1 MRCLKSSKTVRRL
14 DLSSK
19 SLSLNLG
26 AEQGLGAPYSI
37 LLRRAGKS
45 AICKV
50 NFTSPA
56 AFYLSCAPKFMIRAV
71 FCVAVFV
78 IPKIY
83 PPLAYFVLLRLNSQP
98 EKTRSKFKARNLKP
112 KISRFGSRQ
121 SNSNRHISLK
131 FYYLANAKFSRK
143 FTQIYFA
150 SSKISL
156 IFSFVYSLSLRQFAA

>member
-1 MRCLKSSKTVRRL
+1 MKCLKSSKTVRRL

-26 AEQGLGAPYSI
+26 AEQGLGAPCSI

-45 AICKV
+45 AVCKV

-56 AFYLSCAPKFMIRAV
+56 AFCLSCAPKFMIRAV

-83 PPLAYFVLLRLNSQP
+83 PPRAYFVLLRLNSQP
-98 EKTRSKFKARNLKP
+98 GKTRSKFKAQNLKP
-112 KISRFGSRQ
+112 KTDSALPKRRNFIIYLTAVKFKPAHFRILLAL
-121 SNSNRHISLK
+121 NLAANLLK
-131 FYYLANAKFSRK
+131 FTSPAQKYL
-143 FTQIYFA
+143 
-150 SSKISL
+150 
-156 IFSFVYSLSLRQFAA
+156 